1 MNLGFSLLAVA
12 ALILIPLLGV
22 AAAGLNG
29 LFGVWI
35 PCAAFLFF
43 IGGMVYRVA
52 LWAKS
57 PVPFHIPTTCGQ
69 QKSLPWIQNSR
80 LESPSGTAGVAGRMA
95 LEVLLF
101 RSLFRNTKVEM
112 KDGRPVHGGAKWL
125 WLAGLAFHWS
135 FLVIVLRHLRFFSEP
150 ILPWVNFLAALDG
163 IFEIG
168 IPSLFVSDALLSRF
182 SHLLI
187 PEKGGHPPG
196 QGHFA
201 AFGYFSPSA
210 DPGDRPLG
218 LLHAPCLESR
228 SLPGQVAGIGL
239 GFFSPPFSR
248 STGGDL
254 LSSPLSRQRPP
265 GIYPP
270 EQAGAHGGGLPQP
283 DAEPGQ

>member
-35 PCAAFLFF
+35 PAPLFSF
-43 IGGMVYRVA
+43 SSAGWYTGSR
-52 LWAKS
+52 S
-57 PVPFHIPTTCGQ
+57 GRNHRSHFTFPTTCGQ

-80 LESPSGTAGVAGRMA
+80 LESPSGTAGVVGRMA

-150 ILPWVNFLAALDG
+150 IL
-163 IFEIG
+163 
-168 IPSLFVSDALLSRF
+168 
-182 SHLLI
+182 
-187 PEKGGHPPG
+187 
-196 QGHFA
+196 
-201 AFGYFSPSA
+201 
-210 DPGDRPLG
+210 
-218 LLHAPCLESR
+218 
-228 SLPGQVAGIGL
+228 
-239 GFFSPPFSR
+239 
-248 STGGDL
+248 
-254 LSSPLSRQRPP
+254 SS
-265 GIYPP
+265 
-270 EQAGAHGGGLPQP
+270 
-283 DAEPGQ
+283 